1 MFLAPHTSIRFPEYS
16 ALFSSMEKVLKNDL
30 TLPRT
35 LKIDHKLVPGTV
47 VIGTLLIKERC
58 LKKSLNHQSNGFL
71 LI

>member
-1 MFLAPHTSIRFPEYS
+1 
-16 ALFSSMEKVLKNDL
+16 MEKVLKNDL